1 MNTQKTPKLTKMQ
14 REDLKA
20 TKAGFKSEGGFLF
33 YFPEKD
39 VTVAVKPATRAHSYN
54 PNPGLTLQN
63 SNFAE
68 LAAAYVGTGDT
79 FRKSIGAKT
88 ALDRIYFSGESVL
101 VPVACA
107 MSVDVYIPD
116 DGKLQR
122 MLNDSIFTDREYV
135 FANQLKFQGFSD
147 EIVSRTVAL
156 GLAQQF
162 VICFL

>member
-1 MNTQKTPKLTKMQ
+1 MNTQKTPKLSKMQ
-14 REDLKA
+14 REDLKE
-20 TKAGFKSEGGFLF
+20 TKAGFKAEGGFIF
-33 YFPEKD
+33 YFPD
-39 VTVAVKPATRAHSYN
+39 HGVTVAVKPATNAQTY
-54 PNPGLTLQN
+54 NPGLTLQN

-88 ALDRIYFSGESVL
+88 VLDRIYFSGESVL

-122 MLNDSIFTDREYV
+122 MLNDSIFTDHEYV